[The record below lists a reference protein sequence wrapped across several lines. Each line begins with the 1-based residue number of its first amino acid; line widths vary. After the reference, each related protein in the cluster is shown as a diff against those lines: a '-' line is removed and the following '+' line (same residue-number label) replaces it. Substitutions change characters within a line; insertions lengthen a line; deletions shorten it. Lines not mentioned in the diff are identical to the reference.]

1 MADALDAVELT
12 PRPAGI
18 EFTVK
23 VVPGASQTRVG
34 GAWGTALKL
43 AVAAPAEGG
52 KANAAIVKL
61 LAAVFGV
68 KKADV
73 SILGGHSAP
82 LKTIAVAGLTVAQAR
97 ARLARRHAGA

>member
-1 MADALDAVELT
+1 MADALDAVEIT

-18 EFTVK
+18 ELTVK
-23 VVPGASQTRVG
+23 VVPGASQTRVVG
-34 GAWGTALKL
+34 VWGSALKL

-61 LAAVFGV
+61 LAAVLGV

-73 SILGGHSAP
+73 SILAGHAAP
-82 LKTIAVAGLTVAQAR
+82 LKKIAVAGLTVAQAR
-97 ARLARRHAGA
+97 AHLAAV